1 MKFQVSILFICTLMF
16 ISACNDKPATPQG
29 AGDAPSDLT
38 VTPGTF
44 QITILTPA
52 TDGSSISQSSVLSG
66 HCGKPQFPITIVG
79 NGMTIYSVCQNDY
92 TWAAP
97 VSAKTAPEGTIN
109 YAVTLRELNLTAGS
123 PTINRSFIKIDA
135 ICQNSANLT
144 KTFANFGD
152 SGVDGVAV
160 PYKICTSTQFS
171 NIRYHAD
178 KKFQL
183 AQDVDFALAT
193 ITGIPTVFTGELDGR
208 GFMLKDFV
216 VKDIGGTNISV
227 GLFRIVQ
234 NATIKNLTI
243 MNGRVEASQRI
254 GMLAG
259 DWRGTGLIENV
270 KVTGEVIATA
280 FAGGLIGLAN
290 TTSNLVLRNVKTQI
304 VVTANDYTGGAIGVI
319 NTNHGALLVENS
331 TFNNT
336 VNGKDF
342 VGGFAGSISED
353 NSTFTN
359 VSLNSTVNSV
369 GHDVGG
375 LAGLLAGGTL
385 DNVRYVGTITT
396 TLDNVDGF
404 IGGLI
409 GQTTA
414 TMDILNSSVVANIN
428 SGSHFNGGL
437 VGRFNGG
444 LITNSYSRGTLHID
458 ENQFNGT
465 VSSVGGLI
473 GATQLNTAISQSYS
487 QMSVTGRAFAVGG
500 LVGVMNGADS
510 SIHESYH
517 TTGTINGRTRQV
529 GGLVGDFK
537 GQSITNSFAR
547 STINIS
553 NPTPNAYIGGLVGYS
568 QKAASSFSRLYYSGT
583 LSIND
588 GTADIVGGLF
598 GYLRAASLRESFMS
612 GTVQGARTRVGG
624 LVGHLVDTNLS
635 ASFMSGSTIA
645 TLREVGGI
653 AGAVTNGSV
662 NDVFVSGTVQ
672 GSGNQGGLV
681 GWLAGTAQLNRGYMS
696 GILYKNAASA
706 EADSTLGR
714 LIGIKDTTATF
725 ANAFYYDLG
734 IARRL
739 SDNTTLPHNGFGVVR
754 TNGQLRN
761 QADYLTFNFTNN
773 VNAFDWDMPS
783 VGFKLPFQSTD
794 FLYAVQD
801 WMSLAN
807 YGFNLPLTWSDD
819 PLNAIVAPILD
830 TYGGILGSLTQDEYD
845 AVTQSSAPS
854 TVTAGQLQ
862 VTILEPS
869 YDGAPIA
876 TKKLV
881 YGECGVP
888 GGVVRLSGNFTL
900 NTICQ
905 TNHRWAAII
914 DATNKAS
921 GNLTLNAQ
929 LYNQA
934 ATSNSNLVSRILNKG
949 NSLCASSNALKG
961 LFANF
966 STGGN
971 GTTVPYIIC
980 TAAQFRNAGYYPTAK
995 YELANDLDFANAVIE
1010 PVRGTFRGQIDG
1022 KGFKVRNFKISK
1034 PGHAG
1039 IALFESV
1046 EDVTLK
1052 NISFEKFEISG
1063 YERSG
1068 VFAGTWRKTGI
1079 IENVSFKNG
1088 SLTGITFTG
1097 ALAGIANTTS
1107 ALNITN
1113 VTTDGLTV
1121 QGNNQAG
1128 ALVGVIATTNGSFTL
1143 RNSTIKATVN
1153 GLSFVGGAV
1162 GQILQPNA
1170 VVDNVNY
1177 LGPVTALQTV
1187 VGGLFGEVESGNFT
1201 NLTVTGNLTANWP
1214 DVDLFAGGVFGH
1226 IKNTSTLD
1234 DIQYSG
1240 TIVAAGNYV
1249 GGLIGRLQVG
1259 TLTNALSSGTITVS
1273 SPTPGSIRN
1282 RVGGLIGGIGQTVTA
1297 PAVSLPSTLNAVS
1310 SSMTVNAVA
1319 QMVGGLVGEFGAPD
1333 SVLRN
1338 ANYTGASV
1346 TGRTT
1351 LIGGAVGFMHGVT
1364 LEDSYATGHVIIN
1377 VPQTNAY
1384 VGGLIGYSNSKVAL
1398 HRRVWASGNVSSTSG
1413 TPDYL
1418 GGLYG
1423 YFRAG
1428 TLEDSYATGNVS
1440 GGRNSNGGLI
1450 GMHRGVLR
1458 RSFATGNVT
1467 STLRHNGGLV
1477 GYLNIGV
1484 PLDPVAQPG
1493 INTIDPLIENC
1504 YSLGT
1509 VTSSGTVATD
1519 VSGGLVGYVN
1529 GPTGATGFVRNSYTR
1544 SSLARAA
1551 ANTLPMAAL
1560 GSVYGAAF
1568 NTNMVDASSLYY
1580 LDTNVSGGQSANG
1593 ISRTNAQMTS
1603 AGNFVFDFASTP
1615 GWRIPASTTQVP
1627 GYGTNFPWPTLS
1639 WVGAGSSINQY
1650 RVRGTINGLAH
1661 SNIKLQLNGGE
1672 EITVN
1677 AGTTTFAF
1685 TLMLQTG
1692 AAYTV
1697 ALTGQPSA
1705 PAISCTIA
1713 NPSGTMGNADVTNV
1727 TVNCPTFQS
1736 LAIAG
1741 NSNMANGSSQA
1752 LTVNATL
1759 SNNIVVNVTAQ
1770 TTLSRTGTDFS
1781 LTGSTLNALST
1792 GSTTVTANF
1801 LSLSVQ
1807 RAFSSFAPPLA
1818 PTAIAWSTASPS
1830 TVPII
1835 TAQWT
1840 RSTSLNI
1847 TSQRIEYFLNTGC
1860 SGTALTQK
1868 TLASTAATDSYT
1880 GTDALTYSFRV
1891 SAIDANSITAT
1902 SACSTAMLIN
1912 LPTPNPVTGLT
1923 VASTWKNGALPTT
1936 SPLHSWTNPS
1946 GISAVKVALGTTAG
1960 GSNIVGWGNIG
1971 NVTSYTFT
1979 NLSTLTACTQ
1989 LYASVRTVNS
1999 FNKESSITTAAAWR
2013 WDNTSPAFA
2022 ATPTI
2027 SGIASENVSTIA
2039 SWTIASDNCQLSHY
2053 EVAIGTSAGGSDI
2066 VNWLNIGTAT
2076 SFQATSGVNGLN
2088 FTLLEGQNYYTSV
2101 RAIDAAGNIST
2112 VRTSA
2117 SWQLPVAALAKIFW
2131 FDASERAD
2139 IRDRANLDPDN
2150 GSFSGR
2156 VYQWMDRGT
2165 SGTLDAYGVSTTA
2178 DPAFDSTDNH
2188 VTFNGT
2194 NQYLRIPTS
2203 AAFDNATF
2211 TFKSAFVSFKTS
2223 TDITSRQVIFEQG
2236 NRDRGMNI
2244 YMLSG
2249 NLYCGFWN
2257 STNGGD
2263 GAQAIVTRSTPIA
2276 ANTVYHAAVVLD
2288 YSNYTTATGPN
2299 GVVRCYLNT
2308 NQIGTDMVTTSRLY
2322 AHSNN
2327 AALGATYTGT
2337 RYHDSNTTATGSYF
2351 AGRIMEAFSL
2361 NQVVTPA
2368 LAQSVLNAQMAKWSG
2383 GELSAPG
2390 NLTLTN
2396 NSTTLPSKAAKASWQ
2411 PIVSD
2416 YFITD
2421 HYEMAIGTTSGGTE
2435 ILFWSDIGN
2444 VTSYEARDGID
2455 GINFTL
2461 INGVDYFIS
2470 IKAVDAYGNESLPAI
2485 SDSWQVYPAASLML
2499 AGTFLRLDASDR
2511 VNILDAN
2518 SANANAG
2525 GFLGIVNTWRN
2536 NINTALYNFTQ
2547 ATAANRPLYIAAT
2560 DSIRFDQTND
2570 SLSTPAATILSNTTV
2585 TQKVVTAVFT
2595 AGPDITTQ
2603 QYIYD
2608 QGSNARGMG
2617 IYIMNGNLYCLF
2629 HNNTNGGDGAQAPV
2643 FQVIPITAGESYV
2656 VSLYLDYR
2664 NYTTSTGPNG
2674 TVGCYVNG
2682 VLQGTAATTSRLYAD
2697 NSAVFIG
2704 ARSNSRWHNS
2714 SSTGTGNYFGG
2725 EIMEVQVTNQ
2735 VPTSAQG
2742 YIDLHNALMNKW
2754 Q

>member
-1 MKFQVSILFICTLMF
+1 MKFPVSILVISLLMF
-16 ISACNDKPATPQG
+16 ISACNDKPSAPQS
-29 AGDAPSDLT
+29 AGDAPSGLT
-38 VTPGTF
+38 VTPGAF
-44 QITILTPA
+44 QITILAPA
-52 TDGSSISQSSVLSG
+52 ADGTSISQSAVISG
-66 HCGKPQFPITIVG
+66 HCGKPQFPITVVG

-97 VSAKTAPEGTIN
+97 VSAKTAAEGTVS

-123 PTINRSFIKIDA
+123 PTINRSFVKVDA

-152 SGVDGVAV
+152 AGVDGVAI
-160 PYKICTSTQFS
+160 PYKICTSAQFS

-183 AQDVDFALAT
+183 SQDVDFALAT
-193 ITGIPTVFTGELDGR
+193 ISGIPTVFTGELDGR

-227 GLFRIVQ
+227 GLFRIAQ

-243 MNGRVEASQRI
+243 MNGRVESSQRV

-270 KVTGEVIATA
+270 KVTGEIIATA

-304 VVTANDYTGGAIGVI
+304 TVTANDYTGGVIGVI
-319 NTNHGALLVENS
+319 NTNDGALLVENS

-336 VNGKDF
+336 VTGQHF

-353 NSTFTN
+353 ASTFTN
-359 VSLNSTVNSV
+359 ITLNSTVNSV

-375 LAGLLAGGTL
+375 MVGLLAGGTL
-385 DNVRYVGTITT
+385 DNVRYVGSVTT
-396 TLDNVDGF
+396 TQDNLDGF
-404 IGGLI
+404 VGGLI
-409 GQTTA
+409 GQTSA
-414 TMDILNSSVVANIN
+414 QAVIQNSSVVANVN

-437 VGRFNGG
+437 VGRFYGG
-444 LITNSYSRGTLHID
+444 SITNSYSRGTLHID

-510 SIHESYH
+510 TIHESYH

-547 STINIS
+547 SNINIS
-553 NPTPNAYIGGLVGYS
+553 NPTPNAYVGGLVGYS
-568 QKAASSFSRLYYSGT
+568 QKATSTFSRLYYSGT
-583 LSIND
+583 LSVTD

-598 GYLRAASLRESFMS
+598 GYLKAATLKESFMS
-612 GTVQGARTRVGG
+612 GTVQGGRTRVGG
-624 LVGHLVDTNLS
+624 LVGQLVDTNLS

-662 NDVFVSGTVQ
+662 NDVFVTGTVQ
-672 GSGNQGGLV
+672 ASGNHGGLV
-681 GWLAGTAQLNRGYMS
+681 GWLAGTAQLSRGYMS
-696 GILYKNAASA
+696 GVLYKNAASA
-706 EADSTLGR
+706 EADSTIGR
-714 LIGIKDTTATF
+714 LVGIKDAGATF
-725 ANAFYYDLG
+725 ANIFYYDLA
-734 IARRL
+734 IAQRL
-739 SDNTTLPHNGFGVVR
+739 SNSTTIPHNGFGVLR

-773 VNAFDWDMPS
+773 ASVFDWDMPNA
-783 VGFKLPFQSTD
+783 GFKLPFQSSD

-807 YGFNLPLTWSDD
+807 YGFNLPLTWTDD
-819 PLNAIVAPILD
+819 PLNATVPPILD
-830 TYGGILGSLTQDEYD
+830 SFGGLLGSLTQDEYE
-845 AVTQSSAPS
+845 AVTQISAPT

-862 VTILEPS
+862 VIILEPS

-888 GGVVRLSGNFTL
+888 GGVVRLTGNFTV

-914 DATNKAS
+914 DATNKPS
-921 GNLTLNAQ
+921 GNLNLSAR

-934 ATSNSNLVSRILNKG
+934 ANGNSSLVNRILNKG
-949 NSLCASSNALKG
+949 NSLCSSANALKG

-1052 NISFEKFEISG
+1052 NITFEKFDISG
-1063 YERSG
+1063 YERTG
-1068 VFAGTWRKTGI
+1068 VFAGTWRKTGV
-1079 IENVSFKNG
+1079 IENVVFRNG

-1097 ALAGIANTTS
+1097 ALAGITNTTS

-1113 VTTDGLTV
+1113 VSTDGLVV
-1121 QGNNQAG
+1121 QGNNQTG
-1128 ALVGVIATTNGSFTL
+1128 GLFGVIGTTNGSFSL

-1170 VVDNVNY
+1170 IIENVNY
-1177 LGPVTALQTV
+1177 IGNVTALQTV
-1187 VGGLFGEVESGNFT
+1187 VGGLVGEVESGSFT
-1201 NLTVTGNLTANWP
+1201 NLSVTGNLTANWP

-1226 IKNTSTLD
+1226 IKNNSTLV

-1240 TIVAAGNYV
+1240 AIVSAGNFV

-1259 TLTNALSSGTITVS
+1259 SLTNALTSGTLTVS

-1297 PAVSLPSTLNAVS
+1297 PAVSLPSTLDSVS
-1310 SSMTVNAVA
+1310 STMTVNAVA

-1333 SVLRN
+1333 SILRN

-1364 LEDSYATGHVIIN
+1364 LEDSYSTGNVIIT
-1377 VPQTNAY
+1377 VPQTNAF

-1398 HRRVWASGNVSSTSG
+1398 HRRNWASGNVSSSGG

-1428 TLEDSYATGNVS
+1428 TLEDSYATGNVT

-1450 GMHRGVLR
+1450 GMLRGVVR

-1467 STLRHNGGLV
+1467 STLRHNGGLI

-1484 PLDPVAQPG
+1484 PLDPVNQPG
-1493 INTIDPLIENC
+1493 VNTINPLIDNC

-1519 VSGGLVGYVN
+1519 ASGGLVGYVN
-1529 GPTGATGFVRNSYTR
+1529 GSGTGFVRNSYTR

-1560 GSVYGAAF
+1560 GAVFGGAVNSNMIDAASV
-1568 NTNMVDASSLYY
+1568 YY
-1580 LDTNVSGGQSANG
+1580 LDTNVSGGQTANG
-1593 ISRTNAQMTS
+1593 IARTTAQMTN
-1603 AGNFVFDFASTP
+1603 AGNFVFDFVSTP
-1615 GWRIPASTTQVP
+1615 GWRMADGATQVP
-1627 GYGTNFPWPTLS
+1627 GYGLNFPWPTLS
-1639 WVGAGSSINQY
+1639 WVGAGSTINQY

-1661 SNIKLQLNGGE
+1661 SNVKLQLNSGE
-1672 EITVN
+1672 EITIN

-1692 AAYTV
+1692 QAYTV

-1705 PAISCTIA
+1705 PAITCTIA
-1713 NPSGTMGNADVTNV
+1713 NATGTMGNADVTNV

-1736 LAIAG
+1736 LAIVG
-1741 NSNMANGSSQA
+1741 TSNMANGSSQA

-1759 SNNIVVNVTAQ
+1759 SNSIVVDVTAQ
-1770 TTLSRTGTDFS
+1770 TALSRSGTDFS
-1781 LTGSTLNALST
+1781 LTGSTLNALNA

-1801 LSLSVQ
+1801 LTLSVQ

-1830 TVPII
+1830 AVPTI

-1840 RSTSLNI
+1840 RSTSPNI
-1847 TSQRIEYFLNTGC
+1847 TSQRIDYFLNAGC

-1868 TLASTAATDSYT
+1868 TLASTAATDNYT
-1880 GTDALTYSFRV
+1880 ATDALTYSFRV

-1902 SACSTAMLIN
+1902 SACSTAMLVS

-1923 VASTWKNGALPTT
+1923 VASTWKNGALPTS
-1936 SPLHSWTNPS
+1936 SPLHSWTNPG

-1979 NLSTLTACTQ
+1979 NLSTLTACTPV
-1989 LYASVRTVNS
+1989 YASVRTVNTY
-1999 FNKESSITTAAAWR
+1999 NKESTITTATAWR
-2013 WDNTSPAFA
+2013 WDNTTPAITG
-2022 ATPTI
+2022 TPSI

-2039 SWTIASDNCQLSHY
+2039 SWSAGSDNCQLSHY
-2053 EVAIGTSAGGSDI
+2053 EVAIGTSAGDSDI
-2066 VNWLNIGTAT
+2066 VSWINVGTAT
-2076 SFQATSGVNGLN
+2076 SFQATNGANGLS
-2088 FTLLEGQNYYTSV
+2088 FTLLDGQNYFTSV
-2101 RAIDAAGNIST
+2101 RAVDAAGNIST
-2112 VRTSA
+2112 AITSA
-2117 SWQLPVAALAKIFW
+2117 AWQLPVAALAKIFW
-2131 FDASERAD
+2131 LDASERAD
-2139 IRDRANLDPDN
+2139 IRDRAGLDPDN

-2156 VYQWMDRGT
+2156 VYQWLDRGT
-2165 SGTLDAYGVSTTA
+2165 SGTLDAYGVTTTN
-2178 DPAFDSTDNH
+2178 DPAFDSADNH

-2263 GAQAIVTRSTPIA
+2263 GAQAIVTRSTPIT
-2276 ANTVYHAAVVLD
+2276 ANTIYHAAVVLD

-2299 GVVRCYLNT
+2299 GVVRCYLNAE
-2308 NQIGTDMVTTSRLY
+2308 QVGADMATTSRLY

-2327 AALGATYTGT
+2327 AALGATFTGT

-2368 LAQSVLNAQMAKWSG
+2368 LAQSVMNAQMAKWSS

-2396 NSTTLPSKAAKASWQ
+2396 NSTVLPSKAAKASWQ

-2421 HYEMAIGTTSGGTE
+2421 HYELAIGTSAGGTE
-2435 ILFWSDIGN
+2435 VMFWSDIGN
-2444 VTSYEARDGID
+2444 VTTYEAQDAVG
-2455 GINFTL
+2455 GLNFTL
-2461 INGVDYFIS
+2461 LNGVDYYIS
-2470 IKAVDAYGNESLPAI
+2470 IKAVDAFGNESLPAI
-2485 SDSWQVYPAASLML
+2485 SNSWQVYPAASLML
-2499 AGTFLRLDASDR
+2499 TGTFLRLDASDR

-2547 ATAANRPLYIAAT
+2547 TTAANRPLYIAAT
-2560 DSIRFDQTND
+2560 DSIRFDQIND
-2570 SLSTPAATILSNTTV
+2570 SLSTPAATIISNTTV

-2595 AGPDITTQ
+2595 AGPDVTTRQ
-2603 QYIYD
+2603 FIYE
-2608 QGSNARGMG
+2608 QGSRNNRGMML
-2617 IYIMNGNLYCLF
+2617 YIEGGNLYCTF
-2629 HNNTNGGDGAQAPV
+2629 HNARNDGDGAQAPV
-2643 FQVIPITAGESYV
+2643 FQAIPITAGESYV
-2656 VSLYLDYR
+2656 VSHYLDYR
-2664 NYTTSTGPNG
+2664 NYTNATGPNG

-2682 VLQGTAATTSRLYAD
+2682 ALQGSGTTTSRLYAD
-2697 NSAVFIG
+2697 NSAVFLG
-2704 ARSNSRWHNS
+2704 VRSSATWHNS
-2714 SSTGTGNYFGG
+2714 NSNGTGDYFGG
-2725 EIMEVQVTNQ
+2725 EIMEVQITNQ